1 MKKYIIIDSESNGP
15 YVTAEVWQI
24 AWVVTDC
31 HFAPL
36 KTDSGFLM
44 PISRMAPRAKEITGF
59 DRATLK
65 KNAEPADILYARF
78 LRDLR
83 GCQAIIGHS
92 VYMDVSK
99 LIHDAERRCTPALAD
114 RVSTALSTKQQYDT
128 MSHTVD
134 FVGKVITRC
143 IWRYGVPVYLAK
155 VGYPSLLDLAR
166 KLGVAQEDIRLHS
179 ADGDVELTRRCM
191 AEIKKSHRVLMKDL
205 MHGEVVNPNPERA
218 WYLDT

>member
-1 MKKYIIIDSESNGP
+1 M
-15 YVTAEVWQI
+15 
-24 AWVVTDC
+24 
-31 HFAPL
+31 
-36 KTDSGFLM
+36 
-44 PISRMAPRAKEITGF
+44 
-59 DRATLK
+59 
-65 KNAEPADILYARF
+65 
-78 LRDLR
+78 
-83 GCQAIIGHS
+83 
-92 VYMDVSK
+92 SK
-99 LIHDAERRCTPALAD
+99 LIHDTERRCTPALAD

-134 FVGKVITRC
+134 FAGKVINRC

-191 AEIKKSHRVLMKDL
+191 AAIKKNHRVLMKDL
-205 MHGEVVNPNPERA
+205 MRGKVVNPNPERA